1 MVETVKKSPLRQQI
15 DMHKKPYV
23 LESFFCTF
31 IGSLDCND
39 WMHSSVFWQKNLFL
53 KSLQKQE
60 THFLFKMETLLIAY
74 YKTSF
79 FLRSW
84 QSSLNEWQRSQ
95 KYQNLKFQLFLKPFF
110 RVFLHIYD
118 LFWWVKKANFCFK
131 KVKYKINIC
140 CKMRHFCVIFKHCAF
155 GKDV

>member
-1 MVETVKKSPLRQQI
+1 MNAFKCLKNFDKKLVFKKSSEARNSFPIQNGDPI
-15 DMHKKPYV
+15 DC
-23 LESFFCTF
+23 L
-31 IGSLDCND
+31 
-39 WMHSSVFWQKNLFL
+39 
-53 KSLQKQE
+53 LQNE
-60 THFLFKMETLLIAY
+60 F
-74 YKTSF
+74 F

-110 RVFLHIYD
+110 RVLLHIWN

-140 CKMRHFCVIFKHCAF
+140 CKMRHFQTLCIWQRCINIRGRRRGHL
-155 GKDV
+155 DVHFLLHI